1 MRVVTI
7 LRRDLSLEPGYTYN
21 RTYILLTSANLTA
34 TYRYLEVVASI
45 PYSRFDRNDNYLF
58 DVRVRVWI
66 HLWTRDANGNGRPD
80 PDEMI
85 LINYG
90 YARSNWNIAT
100 ISNPSAKLSG
110 NRGIVIS
117 VDLVRGP
124 DAPPYVPPVPV
135 TLTLTTIDTAT
146 DPWVSVSP
154 TSTTIA
160 PGGTT
165 TFTLTVRP
173 PSNAIPTTYIGEL
186 VVTNNVT
193 GFPSSIPYSFNVFTT
208 VGTSWKTLTE
218 GVSRGWPPP
227 NYIRGANDWGWR
239 FESGDWRW
247 FFVRPSAAD
256 GLAFEFE
263 GSWTMANTSLISFA
277 IGPDGQ
283 FAGAFFGQG
292 ASRFRYAGSG
302 RFIWVNTGAGSI
314 ENAMR
319 VVIFPAVDYRYYL
332 YPHQKPETGVYTLVL
347 RSILFDGS
355 GGSGE
360 NMTARARLITAQNK
374 LPPQITA
381 SGTVVFRFSLPYL
394 AGPIRAYTTRS
405 PLPLL
410 DFNQIYTPVSHYIS
424 PSYVSGLWPAGTQ
437 FTFQVSIYHYGAPG
451 QKVDIS
457 TLYSIRMPSLPV
469 YMRQGGVYY
478 RVGDR
483 YIFEDWTS
491 VIK

>member
-1 MRVVTI
+1 M
-7 LRRDLSLEPGYTYN
+7 
-21 RTYILLTSANLTA
+21 
-34 TYRYLEVVASI
+34 
-45 PYSRFDRNDNYLF
+45 
-58 DVRVRVWI
+58 
-66 HLWTRDANGNGRPD
+66 WTRDANGNGRPD

-124 DAPPYVPPVPV
+124 DAPPYVPPVPL
-135 TLTLTTIDTAT
+135 TLTLTTIDSAT

-227 NYIRGANDWGWR
+227 NYIRGANNWGWR

-263 GSWTMANTSLISFA
+263 GSWTMANTSLILNFRIFPLENNRS
-277 IGPDGQ
+277 GQ
-283 FAGAFFGQG
+283 F
-292 ASRFRYAGSG
+292 SG
-302 RFIWVNTGAGSI
+302 RGSLVIDIYGKHFIHMALIRRSALSEADSGKALSDGWALNFAVGCTHGCLFCYVQRIAALRVPPEARRSGWGS
-314 ENAMR
+314 
-319 VVIFPAVDYRYYL
+319 YL
-332 YPHQKPETGVYTLVL
+332 YVE
-347 RSILFDGS
+347 
-355 GGSGE
+355 
-360 NMTARARLITAQNK
+360 
-374 LPPQITA
+374 
-381 SGTVVFRFSLPYL
+381 
-394 AGPIRAYTTRS
+394 
-405 PLPLL
+405 
-410 DFNQIYTPVSHYIS
+410 
-424 PSYVSGLWPAGTQ
+424 
-437 FTFQVSIYHYGAPG
+437 
-451 QKVDIS
+451 
-457 TLYSIRMPSLPV
+457 
-469 YMRQGGVYY
+469 
-478 RVGDR
+478 
-483 YIFEDWTS
+483 EDLERK
-491 VIK
+491 I

>member
-1 MRVVTI
+1 
-7 LRRDLSLEPGYTYN
+7 
-21 RTYILLTSANLTA
+21 
-34 TYRYLEVVASI
+34 
-45 PYSRFDRNDNYLF
+45 
-58 DVRVRVWI
+58 
-66 HLWTRDANGNGRPD
+66 
-80 PDEMI
+80 
-85 LINYG
+85 
-90 YARSNWNIAT
+90 
-100 ISNPSAKLSG
+100 
-110 NRGIVIS
+110 
-117 VDLVRGP
+117 
-124 DAPPYVPPVPV
+124 
-135 TLTLTTIDTAT
+135 
-146 DPWVSVSP
+146 
-154 TSTTIA
+154 
-160 PGGTT
+160 
-165 TFTLTVRP
+165 
-173 PSNAIPTTYIGEL
+173 
-186 VVTNNVT
+186 
-193 GFPSSIPYSFNVFTT
+193 
-208 VGTSWKTLTE
+208 
-218 GVSRGWPPP
+218 
-227 NYIRGANDWGWR
+227 ANDWGWR

-263 GSWTMANTSLISFA
+263 GSWTMANTSLIAFA

-292 ASRFRYAGSG
+292 ASYFNYIGSG

-394 AGPIRAYTTRS
+394 AGPIWAYTTRS
-405 PLPLL
+405 PLPHL
-410 DFNQIYTPVSHYIS
+410 DFNQIYTPVSHYVS

-437 FTFQVSIYHYGAPG
+437 FTFQVYIYHYGAPG

-478 RVGDR
+478 RVDDW
-483 YIFEDWTS
+483 YVFEDWTS